1 MNLKG
6 GAVIFG
12 TGKLSLTWQV
22 EVYVRRRRGGDAGSV
37 VIQSRIATPTFLS
50 AGSVISIIRPR
61 YYGLCTVF
69 KYCTPCIV
77 QLENLKFESCLVIS

>member
-12 TGKLSLTWQV
+12 TGKWSLTWQV

-37 VIQSRIATPTFLS
+37 VIQSLIARSRFRLPGQSTQY
-50 AGSVISIIRPR
+50 V
-61 YYGLCTVF
+61 
-69 KYCTPCIV
+69 
-77 QLENLKFESCLVIS
+77 